1 MIMTF
6 IAVGTESIKNFVF
19 HSLIKNVDM
28 MIIRSNQFYFY
39 SLKFQSHC
47 LSGLTITTETTSSVL
62 RPSIR
67 VKPPNNKS
75 SESLDILIQ

>member
-39 SLKFQSHC
+39 SLKSQSLPQWAYDHYRDN
-47 LSGLTITTETTSSVL
+47 VL
-62 RPSIR
+62 CP
-67 VKPPNNKS
+67 
-75 SESLDILIQ
+75 